1 MGCGFDPKKEKAMKR
16 LIMVISLLVLFSS
29 AFGCRQIE
37 DKSGESGDRVKT
49 DIQAIRKITEE
60 WESAINAGD
69 TDTLMSFYSDYA
81 VQFPPNEPAVVG
93 KEAIRASY
101 QKHFEE
107 QIRQEKHAVADIKVS
122 GDLAITSTG
131 WSLSAA
137 PEAGGS
143 SQSKGYWLR
152 IFGKQPDGSW
162 KIIYMMWSDES
173 LISPDQAE

>member
-1 MGCGFDPKKEKAMKR
+1 MPAWYGATRYPCP
-16 LIMVISLLVLFSS
+16 
-29 AFGCRQIE
+29 
-37 DKSGESGDRVKT
+37 
-49 DIQAIRKITEE
+49 DIQAIREITEK
-60 WESAINAGD
+60 WESAVNAGD

-81 VQFPPNEPAVVG
+81 VKFPPNEPAVIG
-93 KEAIRASY
+93 KEAIRSSY
-101 QKHFEE
+101 QNHFEK

-122 GDLAITSTG
+122 GDLAVTNTA

-152 IFGKQPDGSW
+152 IFGRQPDGSW
-162 KIIYMMWSDES
+162 KIIYRMWSDES